1 MSEYTFYLIS
11 ALVLITVLIFDIY
24 VVVTLFWVI
33 KLFTF
38 YREATPAL
46 R

>member
-24 VVVTLFWVI
+24 VVVTPFG
-33 KLFTF
+33 
-38 YREATPAL
+38 
-46 R
+46 

>member
-24 VVVTLFWVI
+24 VVVTLFG
-33 KLFTF
+33 
-38 YREATPAL
+38 
-46 R
+46 